1 MFPSDWI
8 IQHTLSRG
16 ARNHQNH
23 CKSRHPQNHCKLIIK
38 IIIANTQNCCHRPHY
53 HCFQLNHSKD
63 PNQNQTKTGLL
74 SRYII
79 LLTPSVL
86 PNALHWWLAQLGDI
100 WGHFFKLH
108 VLEMRVGATMHLVA
122 LGKFSHNSHSRLTWC
137 PDRRLL
143 ASVNSATIILV
154 TRAVANIITLV
165 NIIFVIIKII
175 NIPQC
180 TQTDL
185 LLRSQSPC
193 IPYSRRLF
201 TFWIISIIV
210 VMHCPFTIHNMSCH
224 CIITIIVS

>member
-1 MFPSDWI
+1 MQVKAS
-8 IQHTLSRG
+8 S
-16 ARNHQNH
+16 NENH
-23 CKSRHPQNHCKLIIK
+23 CKSLPTHKIVATGP
-38 IIIANTQNCCHRPHY
+38 IIIASNWITRQTP
-53 HCFQLNHSKD
+53 
-63 PNQNQTKTGLL
+63 TKTKLKQVFFPAK
-74 SRYII
+74 SFFCPMHCI
-79 LLTPSVL
+79 
-86 PNALHWWLAQLGDI
+86 GDI
-100 WGHFFKLH
+100 FKFY

-175 NIPQC
+175 NIPLC